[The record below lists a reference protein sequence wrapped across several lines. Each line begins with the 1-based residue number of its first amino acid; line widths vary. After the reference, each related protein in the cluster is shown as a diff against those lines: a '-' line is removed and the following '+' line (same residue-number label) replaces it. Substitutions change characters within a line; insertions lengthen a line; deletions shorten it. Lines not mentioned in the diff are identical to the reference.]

1 MDEKP
6 KNNRKVDWRIFTWV
20 ISIIFITT
28 AALWAAYARVETK
41 VNFIDQ
47 QYVKIQQD
55 LREVLTNIEWIKE
68 ALRGNK

>member
-20 ISIIFITT
+20 ISIIFITIAT
-28 AALWAAYARVETK
+28 LWAAYSRVETK

-47 QYVKIQQD
+47 QYVQIQQD
-55 LREVLTNIEWIKE
+55 LREVLTDIKWIKE

>member
-20 ISIIFITT
+20 IGVIFITIT
-28 AALWAAYARVETK
+28 ALWAAFARVETK
-41 VNFIDQ
+41 VNYVDQ

-55 LREVLTNIEWIKE
+55 LREVLTDIKWIKE